1 VLTHLAFRR
10 ALRKVAYMLIRQA
23 AVQQLPGVSFS
34 LLLHTSFPATVTFLP
49 AGPAATLFEYAPKG

>member
-1 VLTHLAFRR
+1 
-10 ALRKVAYMLIRQA
+10 MLIRQA